1 MSLLI
6 FPSMIPWMTAGW
18 LIAFT
23 VLALYRQ
30 PAWAP
35 LLLCALFLVAKGSV
49 MTFAWAVF
57 VAALVATA
65 YRRMT
70 RRDTNE
76 HPQPR
81 GVRIVQLAALWGA
94 WAYFA
99 FDWYVA
105 AHSGRTPALDS
116 TRPVACLGD
125 SLTAYGFPDVLA
137 KQLAV
142 PVVNHGHDGIST
154 SDALRRLP
162 EVLADRPQ
170 VVVVELGGHDFL
182 RRRGRQATRA
192 NLEQIITQCR
202 SQGAEV
208 VLMEIPRG
216 AVYDPFHGLERGLAR
231 KYDLELV
238 PDTPIRYLVFGSP
251 VAPPGMWLPRD
262 QHLSDDGLHPN
273 ARGNEVLADFVAATL
288 VRLYGPEV
296 PGSENSP

>member
-18 LIAFT
+18 LAAFT
-23 VLALYRQ
+23 VLALYRR

-35 LLLCALFLVAKGSV
+35 LLLCAFLFVAKGPAS
-49 MTFAWAVF
+49 TFSMVVF
-57 VAALVATA
+57 VAALIAIA
-65 YRRMT
+65 YRRMM
-70 RRDTNE
+70 RRDTSE

-81 GVRIVQLAALWGA
+81 GVRIVQVAALWGA
-94 WAYFA
+94 WANFA
-99 FDWYVA
+99 WDWHVA

-154 SDALRRLP
+154 ADALRRLP

-216 AVYDPFHGLERGLAR
+216 AVNDPFRGLERELVR

-238 PDTPIRYLVFGSP
+238 ADTPIRYLVFGSP
-251 VAPPGMWLPRD
+251 FAPPGMWLRQD
-262 QHLSDDGLHPN
+262 RHLSDDGLHPN

-288 VRLYGPEV
+288 VRLYGPDV
-296 PGSENSP
+296 RRSENSR